1 MTEKMVSYLPHES
14 YTMERHSDLVSRMML
29 VAPDSGRVT
38 ANSRPHVVTSGPY
51 EGQVTTLTPTSGTLP
66 FPDWA
71 KVSQDEVVAD
81 GDLRLVM
88 VTYPNRFDMGLIDP
102 RLCPP
107 VCSIGMP
114 DKPVRSFTHEEQ
126 QAARDAAW
134 DERRRV
140 IAYAEFCANAHRPTR
155 PDIADA
161 ILAFGKEIE
170 DEEHL

>member
-1 MTEKMVSYLPHES
+1 MLGKPDGLT
-14 YTMERHSDLVSRMML
+14 SRMML
-29 VAPDSGRVT
+29 VAPDSGRIG
-38 ANSRPHVVTSGPY
+38 AHSRPYVVTSGPY
-51 EGQVTTLTPTSGTLP
+51 EGQVTTQATGIGALP

-71 KVSQDEVVAD
+71 TVSQDEVVGD
-81 GDLRLVM
+81 RDLRLVM
-88 VTYPNRFDMGLIDP
+88 VTYPNRFEVGLIDP

-107 VCSIGMP
+107 V
-114 DKPVRSFTHEEQ
+114 RSVSYEEQ

-140 IAYAEFCANAHRPTR
+140 IAHAEFCANAHRPTR

>member
-1 MTEKMVSYLPHES
+1 MTEKMVSYLPDES
-14 YTMERHSDLVSRMML
+14 YTRERYSDLVSRMML
-29 VAPDSGRVT
+29 VAPNSGRVT
-38 ANSRPHVVTSGPY
+38 ANSRPYVVTSGPY
-51 EGQVTTLTPTSGTLP
+51 EGQVTTLATAVGTLP

-71 KVSQDEVVAD
+71 RVSQDEVVAD

-88 VTYPNRFDMGLIDP
+88 VTYPSRFDVGLIDP

-107 VCSIGMP
+107 V
-114 DKPVRSFTHEEQ
+114 RSVSYEEQ

-140 IAYAEFCANAHRPTR
+140 VAHAEFCANAHRQTR

-161 ILAFGKEIE
+161 LAAFGEAIE

>member
-1 MTEKMVSYLPHES
+1 MLGKP
-14 YTMERHSDLVSRMML
+14 DGLVSRMML

-38 ANSRPHVVTSGPY
+38 ANSRPYVVTSGPY
-51 EGQVTTLTPTSGTLP
+51 EGQVTTLAPATGTLP

-88 VTYPNRFDMGLIDP
+88 VTYPNRFDVGLIDP

-107 VCSIGMP
+107 V
-114 DKPVRSFTHEEQ
+114 RSVSYEEQ

-140 IAYAEFCANAHRPTR
+140 IAHADFCARIHRPTR
-155 PDIADA
+155 TDIADA